1 MYLKNYFNLFESWH
15 FHIYRGGG
23 GEVRFVKNAFFDMLV
38 KAMIN

>member
-1 MYLKNYFNLFESWH
+1 MYLKNYFNLFESWR

-23 GEVRFVKNAFFDMLV
+23 VRFVKNAFFDMLV